1 MRDFITLIEPELPVM
16 EARSLN
22 HRTTREVPVK
32 LFSFFFFKSWW
43 GLWLIRLDLDS
54 MWGQGWAANP
64 KCGGRDINGV
74 RVGGCGGHKPCFP
87 TTG

>member
-1 MRDFITLIEPELPVM
+1 MFQASFLSLSTLQVLCGCS
-16 EARSLN
+16 RSQSLWQ
-22 HRTTREVPVK
+22 VSG
-32 LFSFFFFKSWW
+32 L